1 MMKQRICRPL
11 VLALAGA
18 LALTGCFGRGNGS
31 SSSASPAPSASA
43 ASSGAGTSYAAG
55 GTGLALTAKTSGMD
69 PFDGEAGYAQADVT
83 ATAVLLDGEGR
94 IADCIIDMVQAKL
107 PVDDSGQLGFT
118 AADAFPTK
126 RELGDDYGLRQASGI
141 GREWDE
147 QVEAFCAYVKGKTP
161 MEVAGIAAPGG
172 HAADPDLAAGC
183 TIDIS
188 EFQQG
193 VLAAC
198 ENAVPMGASPED
210 TLTLGLVPR
219 ADGMAATAQ
228 QAGTAR
234 ATTTV
239 AALTLNSE
247 DRITSARLDETE
259 AGFGLSAA
267 GALSYPAALLSK
279 YAQGDAY
286 GADSLLGSGMADGS
300 ASSGPAADGA
310 GSWYRQADAF
320 GRWLNGRTADE
331 VSALRLDEQGRPTDQ
346 DILAGTAMPIENF
359 VKAIQKACENADKP
373 VN

>member
-147 QVEAFCAYVKGKTP
+147 QAEAFCAYVKGKTP
-161 MEVAGIAAPGG
+161 MEI
-172 HAADPDLAAGC
+172 
-183 TIDIS
+183 
-188 EFQQG
+188 
-193 VLAAC
+193 
-198 ENAVPMGASPED
+198 
-210 TLTLGLVPR
+210 
-219 ADGMAATAQ
+219 
-228 QAGTAR
+228 
-234 ATTTV
+234 
-239 AALTLNSE
+239 
-247 DRITSARLDETE
+247 
-259 AGFGLSAA
+259 
-267 GALSYPAALLSK
+267 
-279 YAQGDAY
+279 
-286 GADSLLGSGMADGS
+286 
-300 ASSGPAADGA
+300 
-310 GSWYRQADAF
+310 
-320 GRWLNGRTADE
+320 
-331 VSALRLDEQGRPTDQ
+331 
-346 DILAGTAMPIENF
+346 NF
-359 VKAIQKACENADKP
+359 
-373 VN
+373 

>member
-1 MMKQRICRPL
+1 
-11 VLALAGA
+11 
-18 LALTGCFGRGNGS
+18 
-31 SSSASPAPSASA
+31 
-43 ASSGAGTSYAAG
+43 
-55 GTGLALTAKTSGMD
+55 
-69 PFDGEAGYAQADVT
+69 
-83 ATAVLLDGEGR
+83 
-94 IADCIIDMVQAKL
+94 
-107 PVDDSGQLGFT
+107 
-118 AADAFPTK
+118 
-126 RELGDDYGLRQASGI
+126 
-141 GREWDE
+141 
-147 QVEAFCAYVKGKTP
+147 

-183 TIDIS
+183 TINIS

-210 TLTLGLVPR
+210 TLTLGLVTR

-239 AALTLNSE
+239 AALTLNGE
-247 DRITSARLDETE
+247 GRITSARLDETE

-267 GALSYPAALLSK
+267 GALSYPKALLSK

-286 GADSLLGSGMADGS
+286 GADSLLGSGMANGA
-300 ASSGPAADGA
+300 ASSGLESDGA

-320 GRWLNGRTADE
+320 GRWLSGRTADE
-331 VSALRLDEQGRPTDQ
+331 VSALRLDEQGRPTNQ

-359 VKAIQKACENADKP
+359 VEAIQKACENANKP

>member
-1 MMKQRICRPL
+1 
-11 VLALAGA
+11 
-18 LALTGCFGRGNGS
+18 
-31 SSSASPAPSASA
+31 
-43 ASSGAGTSYAAG
+43 
-55 GTGLALTAKTSGMD
+55 
-69 PFDGEAGYAQADVT
+69 
-83 ATAVLLDGEGR
+83 
-94 IADCIIDMVQAKL
+94 
-107 PVDDSGQLGFT
+107 
-118 AADAFPTK
+118 
-126 RELGDDYGLRQASGI
+126 
-141 GREWDE
+141 
-147 QVEAFCAYVKGKTP
+147 
-161 MEVAGIAAPGG
+161 
-172 HAADPDLAAGC
+172 
-183 TIDIS
+183 
-188 EFQQG
+188 
-193 VLAAC
+193 
-198 ENAVPMGASPED
+198 MGASPED
-210 TLTLGLVPR
+210 TLTLGLVTR

-247 DRITSARLDETE
+247 GRITSARLDETE

-267 GALSYPAALLSK
+267 GALSYPTALLSK